1 MVLPKFVQGEKM
13 QQFKIVCALFLN
25 VILFCGSLTPIVF
38 AQDSKTALFRGY
50 RTGYSDGY
58 MAGYRDASEKLQ
70 RSVEKHQDYVKADRA
85 YLPEYGA
92 LEDYRDGYQQG
103 FETGYTT
110 GFDRQSFDSTV
121 PPTLERRG
129 GKTVSATANQIEPP
143 LSTNPPQ
150 SESVSASTNS
160 DALIVIPSNTE
171 LIVEM
176 QSSLNT
182 KDARKGDSFQARVV
196 APVEIEGAII
206 EGRVTDLQ
214 KPGRIKRRAEMQL
227 SFDRI
232 LLNQTR
238 LSNLNAMVV
247 EAFPA
252 GDKSLKNN
260 VKTVNSEGTV
270 RGKSSFK
277 SDAII
282 VGSAAGTGGTIGA
295 IAGGPVGF
303 AVGAAVGGAFG
314 LGGVLVA
321 RGKDIRL
328 NEGQRFRIRTVYEA
342 QIR

>member
-1 MVLPKFVQGEKM
+1 M
-13 QQFKIVCALFLN
+13 QQFKVLCALFLN
-25 VILFCGSLTPIVF
+25 VILFCGSLMPIVF
-38 AQDSKTALFRGY
+38 ALDSKTALFRGY

-70 RSVEKHQDYVKADRA
+70 RGVEKHQDYVKADRA
-85 YLPEYGA
+85 YLAEFGS

-103 FETGYTT
+103 FETGYAH
-110 GFDRQSFDSTV
+110 GFDRQSFDSTA
-121 PPTLERRG
+121 PATLERRN
-129 GKTVSATANQIEPP
+129 GKTASTTPSQIEAPVSANTAQPEIVPAAAIP
-143 LSTNPPQ
+143 
-150 SESVSASTNS
+150 
-160 DALIVIPSNTE
+160 DALIVIPANTE

-176 QSSLNT
+176 QNSLNT

-196 APVEIEGAII
+196 APAEIEGAIV
-206 EGRVTDLQ
+206 EGRIADLQ

-232 LLNQTR
+232 VLNQTR
-238 LSNLNAMVV
+238 WSNLNAMVV
-247 EAFPA
+247 EALA
-252 GDKSLKNN
+252 TADKTPKNN
-260 VKTVNSEGTV
+260 VKTVNAEGTV
-270 RGKSSFK
+270 QGKSSLK

-328 NEGQRFRIRTVYEA
+328 NEGQRLRIRTAYET

>member
-1 MVLPKFVQGEKM
+1 MH
-13 QQFKIVCALFLN
+13 QFKFFCVLFLN
-25 VILFCGSLTPIVF
+25 VILFCGSLLPVVF

-70 RSVEKHQDYVKADRA
+70 RNIEKHQDYAKADRA
-85 YLPEYGA
+85 FLPEYGS
-92 LEDYRDGYQQG
+92 LEDYRNGYQQG
-103 FETGYTT
+103 FEIGYTN
-110 GFDRQSFDSTV
+110 GFDRLSFDSTI
-121 PPTLERRG
+121 PASLEKRG
-129 GKTVSATANQIEPP
+129 GKPVSPTIPNSDEVPVTTVPVQTGNVLPTAT
-143 LSTNPPQ
+143 
-150 SESVSASTNS
+150 S
-160 DALIVIPSNTE
+160 DALIVIPANTE

-176 QSSLNT
+176 ENTLNT
-182 KDARKGDSFQARVV
+182 KDARKGDAFRARII
-196 APVEIEGAII
+196 APVEIEGALV

-232 LLNQTR
+232 LLNQNR
-238 LSNLNAMVV
+238 WSNLNAMVV
-247 EAFPA
+247 EAFPSA
-252 GDKSLKNN
+252 EKTPKNN

-270 RGKSSFK
+270 QGKSSLK
-277 SDAII
+277 SDVII

-321 RGKDIRL
+321 RGKDIQL
-328 NEGQRFRIRTVYEA
+328 NEGQRLRIRTAYET